1 MFLVVQH
8 VATAEQDGVNA
19 YIHEHGVRDDWE
31 WEPPPGIPDE
41 DPGTVIDDLT
51 RVTVQG
57 RGRVRSYLDIAA
69 PDGTPASLSSR
80 VHDVVASVLRSGG
93 QFPLVIVSGPIF
105 VRFEVEEALRY
116 DWRAELRR
124 LLDVGAELLTAR
136 AVAEIRR

>member
-1 MFLVVQH
+1 MFLVIQH

-19 YIHEHGVRDDWE
+19 YIHEHGPRNDWD
-31 WEPPPGIPDE
+31 WEPPRGVPDE
-41 DPGTVIDDLT
+41 DPGVVIDRLT

-69 PDGTPASLSSR
+69 PDGTPVSMLTR
-80 VHDVVASVLRSGG
+80 VYDVIASVLRAGG
-93 QFPLVIVSGPIF
+93 QFPLVVVSGPLF

-124 LLDVGAELLTAR
+124 LLDVGAELLIA
-136 AVAEIRR
+136 AGSA